1 MVLERSRFRI
11 STCVLRLDPGLG
23 GIRVHTLR
31 QVRIRN
37 IDGKVEYE
45 ILNTL
50 QEMGMAR
57 LAYKIKQID

>member
-1 MVLERSRFRI
+1 MFLERSRFRI
-11 STCVLRLDPGLG
+11 LTCVLRLDLRLG
-23 GIRVHTLR
+23 EIRIHTLGW
-31 QVRIRN
+31 VRIRN
-37 IDGKVEYE
+37 IDENVEYE